1 LFAIHSCKNIN
12 NYLSSPLFLWLTLLD
27 FTLLPFSSKVS
38 ISFLSFPFASFTVVI
53 IFSIPFLLVPI
64 PIFLNIVETNANV
77 DNKGEK
83 KDYSKYYP
91 LDFSTVSN
99 NQEKFDQLIV
109 DRDGYFKN
117 MKSVLSLKAIHS
129 NEEIAD
135 AIYNVVR
142 IDSDLSN
149 LLVKIYDETKEDIKD
164 DIYLADQI
172 EKLEIVLYNMKDL
185 RDKIVNAE
193 SEYSKHLEDIVKAD
207 AEQIQRVSKYSVL
220 PLKSPINK
228 MEKEIKNLKED
239 LEEALA
245 NQN

>member
-1 LFAIHSCKNIN
+1 MKKVVKRIAA
-12 NYLSSPLFLWLTLLD
+12 LSLAGTMA
-27 FTLLPFSSKVS
+27 VS
-38 ISFLSFPFASFTVVI
+38 IVSCAKKNMAVEGLEDVHYETSMDENGNEV
-53 IFSIPFLLVPI
+53 LVDENG
-64 PIFLNIVETNANV
+64 NIVETNANV

>member
-1 LFAIHSCKNIN
+1 MKKVVKRIAAWSLAG
-12 NYLSSPLFLWLTLLD
+12 TMA
-27 FTLLPFSSKVS
+27 VS
-38 ISFLSFPFASFTVVI
+38 IVSCAKKNMAVEGLEDVHYETSMDENGNEV
-53 IFSIPFLLVPI
+53 LVDENG
-64 PIFLNIVETNANV
+64 NIVETNANV